1 MNKIISII
9 IPVFNSI
16 NYIERCLEC
25 LENQTSKQFETIFI
39 DDCSTDNSYEEL
51 SKKLKNVKYNYQLL
65 KNEKNMGPGFTRN
78 KGVEASKGDY
88 LLFVDSDD
96 FISNDCIEK
105 LINLIE
111 KKDYDCIVFDY
122 YKIFED
128 GKLKKYNTMHSNI
141 DKIDNKILLALS
153 SGSTCCKLY
162 KKKIIKDNNIYF
174 PDLIRSED
182 LVFNKIAIS
191 KCKNVFYLKEPLYY
205 YYQRGNS
212 IMHDTNTLN
221 PQNNINAFNYIEEC
235 LPHSE
240 ELEMIFIREYLY
252 LVVQI
257 YILKGYKNKQI
268 KEFIDNCNA
277 MYPKWKDNKYISNQ
291 NIILRIC
298 LLLIQ
303 FKGIYLLK
311 MLFLMKKIR
320 R

>member
-1 MNKIISII
+1 MKKLISII
-9 IPVFNSI
+9 IPVYNSI
-16 NYIERCLEC
+16 NYMERCLKC
-25 LENQTSKQFETIFI
+25 LDEQTSNQFEVIFI

-51 SKKLKNVKYNYQLL
+51 CEKLKEVKYSYQLL
-65 KNEKNMGPGFTRN
+65 KNEKNMGPGLTRN
-78 KGVEASKGDY
+78 RGIDNANGEY

-105 LINLIE
+105 LVFLIE
-111 KKDYDCIVFDY
+111 NDEFDCVIFDY
-122 YKIFED
+122 HKLFEN
-128 GKLKKYNTMHSNI
+128 GKLKKFNTMHSNI

-162 KKKIIKDNNIYF
+162 KKKTIKDNNVYF

-205 YYQRGNS
+205 YYQRSNS
-212 IMHDTNTLN
+212 IMHDVSTLN
-221 PQNNINAFNYIEEC
+221 PQNNINAFNYIKEKM
-235 LPHSE
+235 PYSQ

-257 YILKGYKNKQI
+257 YILNGYGNKQI
-268 KEFIDNCNA
+268 RDFINECNS
-277 MYPKWKDNKYISNQ
+277 MYPDWKKNKYICFQ
-291 NIILRIC
+291 NFTLRLC
-298 LLLIQ
+298 LTFIKLKWI
-303 FKGIYLLK
+303 FILK
-311 MLFLMKKIR
+311 MVFFLKKVR